1 MDSWGGGGRCRGLA
15 KWPFYNKPYLVKV
28 TTKGEGVQKYQKFL
42 PRGLWMTPYAWWPIQ
57 PLHQSSQCVSR
68 WLDGLALILCLVC
81 GVKVWRFIF
90 TTTTTIK
97 EEKFLI
103 KGRSSFITWG
113 PSLSWSPSYIPI
125 SSQCHMQITALK
137 LSPLTF
143 NTVLRCVCYSNRNLY
158 MDIWVSIIYHMIFYI
173 STTGS
178 VISRKLHSNLIYT
191 FLHLLFFVNPNSS

>member
-1 MDSWGGGGRCRGLA
+1 MDSH
-15 KWPFYNKPYLVKV
+15 
-28 TTKGEGVQKYQKFL
+28 
-42 PRGLWMTPYAWWPIQ
+42 YAWWPIQ

-90 TTTTTIK
+90 TTTTIK

-137 LSPLTF
+137 LSLLLLSTH
-143 NTVLRCVCYSNRNLY
+143 CCGVCYSDRNLF
-158 MDIWVSIIYHMIFYI
+158 MDFFFWVSIIWFFI
-173 STTGS
+173 
-178 VISRKLHSNLIYT
+178 
-191 FLHLLFFVNPNSS
+191 LLLEMLFHEKFIII